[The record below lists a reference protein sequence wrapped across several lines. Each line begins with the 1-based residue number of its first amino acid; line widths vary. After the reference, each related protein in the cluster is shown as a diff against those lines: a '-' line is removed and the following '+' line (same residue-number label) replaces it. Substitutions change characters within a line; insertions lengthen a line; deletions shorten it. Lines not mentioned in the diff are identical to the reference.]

1 VHRSEQF
8 DIAQI
13 NFFPVDFIGY
23 LFKFTNLVAS
33 MRCDSHHAIEMQKR
47 EIFIWTAFV
56 LYFKKCIG
64 IK

>member
-1 VHRSEQF
+1 MHRSEQF

-13 NFFPVDFIGY
+13 NFFVDFIGY

-47 EIFIWTAFV
+47 SFHLDKI
-56 LYFKKCIG
+56 LY
-64 IK
+64 